1 MRLFLV
7 TFLMETAFGQLGGSP
22 GGGEGIGG
30 GGWKMPEKD
39 RVRLEDVEVI
49 TLTRGAWTNGRYLAT
64 VFLEFDN
71 CTSQILQLYKSTAF
85 LNVNQTPLAGGAA
98 LCPSLPVLVAAEGLR
113 SMSLNQNTV

>member
-1 MRLFLV
+1 MPLLV
-7 TFLMETAFGQLGGSP
+7 EAAFGWGEK

-71 CTSQILQLYKSTAF
+71 CISQFLQLCMF
-85 LNVNQTPLAGGAA
+85 L
-98 LCPSLPVLVAAEGLR
+98 
-113 SMSLNQNTV
+113 